1 MQVTAPAVAPRTR
14 RRALGAV
21 VAGLGVLAALGSGV
35 LVDLDAQVRVDG
47 AVSAALYA
55 GDGRSAALD
64 ALLETVTAP
73 GTAWFR
79 ALVLLPVVLWLA
91 QRRRWRTVL
100 WVVVA
105 AAVVSPLTSA
115 LKELVGRARPAFEG
129 GGLEY
134 GSLSYPSGHSSGVA
148 TLVTVVLV
156 LAWPRLRAGARRAAG
171 LAGVALVVLVGLT
184 RVWLGVHFPSDVVGG
199 WSLGLAWSLGVA
211 LLLGGLPGGRAA
223 LAEREEEVR

>member
-1 MQVTAPAVAPRTR
+1 MTTSDVPLRTR

-21 VAGLGVLAALGSGV
+21 VAGLAVLVALGVGVLT
-35 LVDLDAQVRVDG
+35 DLDAQVRLDD
-47 AVSAALYA
+47 AVSTALYA
-55 GDGRSAALD
+55 GDDRPAALD
-64 ALLETVTAP
+64 VLLATLTAP

-100 WVVVA
+100 WVVA
-105 AAVVSPLTSA
+105 AAALVSPLTTG
-115 LKELVGRARPAFEG
+115 LKELAGRARPAFED

-156 LAWPRLRAGARRAAG
+156 LAWPRLRAGGRRALVAAG
-171 LAGVALVVLVGLT
+171 GALVVLVGLT
-184 RVWLGVHFPSDVVGG
+184 RMWLGVHFLSDVVGG
-199 WSLGLAWSLGVA
+199 WSLGVAWTTGVA
-211 LLLGGLPGGRAA
+211 LVLGGLPGGPAA
-223 LAEREEEVR
+223 LPAREEEER